1 MGACGAP
8 LRPRGFF
15 LLQSSSDSITATLVD
30 EASKVLK
37 KPSGELVEDLGG
49 WLTRREPIRRLLR
62 FSGRDFSE
70 FVEMLG
76 DFPNRVVMIIPSL
89 KAPRIV
95 VTMRSAQHYEVVV
108 DSDTDI
114 WPVLLAGIL
123 RGMADDYGALAV
135 ITVTRQGL
143 NVDVAMTGFQPHA
156 AVRTCSSCSGGG
168 RIVTHSYQI
177 GPDEAAMLI
186 PMHLVIEMRRPD
198 HRCGSGDAAI
208 AVWRRIPA
216 RDFCDRSPPSHPA
229 PSSDAMADIRR
240 GRRAACVSGGA
251 KNWRCAGMALNCPM
265 ARCCWISGSA
275 CRFPHAIK
283 LLSLTESDF
292 SPASNVIELLFMYE
306 ASQAILGEFRAPTRR
321 WRRSAARPSICPQ
334 PTR

>member
-1 MGACGAP
+1 MHGLINRSFELF
-8 LRPRGFF
+8 LRDCYGDRTWERVARHSKVDPRGFF

-70 FVEMLG
+70 FVDMLG

-143 NVDVAMTGFQPHA
+143 NVDVAMTGFSLMRPFELVPHA
-156 AVRTCSSCSGGG
+156 VAG
-168 RIVTHSYQI
+168 
-177 GPDEAAMLI
+177 A
-186 PMHLVIEMRRPD
+186 
-198 HRCGSGDAAI
+198 GS
-208 AVWRRIPA
+208 
-216 RDFCDRSPPSHPA
+216 
-229 PSSDAMADIRR
+229 
-240 GRRAACVSGGA
+240 
-251 KNWRCAGMALNCPM
+251 
-265 ARCCWISGSA
+265 
-275 CRFPHAIK
+275 
-283 LLSLTESDF
+283 
-292 SPASNVIELLFMYE
+292 
-306 ASQAILGEFRAPTRR
+306 
-321 WRRSAARPSICPQ
+321 
-334 PTR
+334 